1 MKKRFKLISTLFA
14 VLCFSSIMFAQD
26 SYDSNIANTD
36 TMMSVDSA
44 TEEVV
49 EVMQEPEVDESK
61 SFHQIIKEKFIEGGP
76 GFMGIVLLCLIL
88 GLALSIERDYIFKS
102 RIAEY

>member
-26 SYDSNIANTD
+26 NYDSNMANTD

-44 TEEVV
+44 TEEV
-49 EVMQEPEVDESK
+49 EE
-61 SFHQIIKEKFIEGGP
+61 QIQQ
-76 GFMGIVLLCLIL
+76 
-88 GLALSIERDYIFKS
+88 
-102 RIAEY
+102 AEELETK